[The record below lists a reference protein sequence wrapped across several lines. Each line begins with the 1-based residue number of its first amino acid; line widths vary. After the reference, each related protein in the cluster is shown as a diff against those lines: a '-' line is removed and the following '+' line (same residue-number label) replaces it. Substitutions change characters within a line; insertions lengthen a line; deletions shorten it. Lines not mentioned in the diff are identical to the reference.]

1 MNKDIY
7 FESLNEYI
15 KEIKINPKINL
26 EDAKEKFQ
34 KIKEF
39 EDINYQDI
47 ITYMLYCFQ
56 IIEITQKWKLKKEIN
71 YEIFINNIE
80 QIYDEV
86 FCNSNIKLKN
96 KIFALISL
104 ANIIT
109 KTINYGIDTYIFKVL
124 DKYIEL
130 INSKKTYLQ
139 NTELSLLRGNLYCII
154 YNTLKE
160 NEEIND
166 AFKSYIEKLE
176 TIFNYN
182 KFLKMAEEYFE
193 EIINEDQISYD
204 DLTNLLLFK
213 IYNKIDIDEKTL
225 NIIILQLYTNYRYEY
240 FDKKIFSDLLNKILK
255 IKLNIKEE
263 IEYAFEDKEID
274 SMIIINYNHIDCSL
288 ENNINPF
295 INLLKRISKIILK
308 NNEFIQTHK
317 LIDELIEKKGKKVES
332 VINYDNLL
340 LINSISIFKDI
351 AEDIDQ
357 FDNYFMEKV
366 KQFYNNNYTINTK
379 NEKKY
384 YTDNEIFEES
394 YKNIEIKELIK
405 ENEILKIE
413 YNENGN
419 YKNISEI
426 LKEKINSKNK
436 AIYNNI
442 LNFRNL
448 NLNMI
453 LKDYY
458 MLLLIE
464 DIDTNLI
471 KEKEKILKQYLP
483 DNVENSL
490 SFYGNLSKEKMEEI
504 FEEYLNPCIKKI
516 SQTRLNNKTFDNTK
530 DFLNYEK
537 SNSDNYFGIC
547 KLQEILENTSNE

>member
-1 MNKDIY
+1 
-7 FESLNEYI
+7 
-15 KEIKINPKINL
+15 
-26 EDAKEKFQ
+26 
-34 KIKEF
+34 
-39 EDINYQDI
+39 
-47 ITYMLYCFQ
+47 
-56 IIEITQKWKLKKEIN
+56 
-71 YEIFINNIE
+71 
-80 QIYDEV
+80 
-86 FCNSNIKLKN
+86 
-96 KIFALISL
+96 
-104 ANIIT
+104 
-109 KTINYGIDTYIFKVL
+109 
-124 DKYIEL
+124 
-130 INSKKTYLQ
+130 
-139 NTELSLLRGNLYCII
+139 
-154 YNTLKE
+154 
-160 NEEIND
+160 
-166 AFKSYIEKLE
+166 
-176 TIFNYN
+176 
-182 KFLKMAEEYFE
+182 
-193 EIINEDQISYD
+193 
-204 DLTNLLLFK
+204 
-213 IYNKIDIDEKTL
+213 
-225 NIIILQLYTNYRYEY
+225 
-240 FDKKIFSDLLNKILK
+240 
-255 IKLNIKEE
+255 
-263 IEYAFEDKEID
+263 
-274 SMIIINYNHIDCSL
+274 
-288 ENNINPF
+288 
-295 INLLKRISKIILK
+295 
-308 NNEFIQTHK
+308 
-317 LIDELIEKKGKKVES
+317 
-332 VINYDNLL
+332 
-340 LINSISIFKDI
+340 
-351 AEDIDQ
+351 
-357 FDNYFMEKV
+357 MEKV